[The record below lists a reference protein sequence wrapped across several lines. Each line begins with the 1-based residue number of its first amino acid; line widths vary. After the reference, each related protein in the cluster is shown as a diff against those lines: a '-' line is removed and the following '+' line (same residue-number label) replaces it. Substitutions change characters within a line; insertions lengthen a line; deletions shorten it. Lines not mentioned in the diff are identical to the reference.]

1 MMGEGWAKE
10 MFILFLKIYHYI
22 LTSAS
27 MYMGLK
33 GHNNNAWGWG
43 GDLQSE
49 MVAILQTYK

>member
-43 GDLQSE
+43 GS
-49 MVAILQTYK
+49 TK